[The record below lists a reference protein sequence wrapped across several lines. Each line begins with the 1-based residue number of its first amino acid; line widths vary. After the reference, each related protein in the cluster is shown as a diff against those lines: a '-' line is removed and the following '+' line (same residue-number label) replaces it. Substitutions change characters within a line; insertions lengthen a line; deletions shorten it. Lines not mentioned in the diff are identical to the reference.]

1 MATAS
6 PTSRAFALGPSESP
20 AYTGPG
26 PATRVPRMV
35 LQPPVCP
42 HKLGDPQLLSQR
54 SKPCPILLW
63 AGTNFSKP
71 KAGSQKPWDQL
82 RLPDG
87 WHPFQEHRLCSQG
100 RQDWAAPNSE
110 KEATLGPL

>member
-1 MATAS
+1 M
-6 PTSRAFALGPSESP
+6 PTQAWGLSAPQPEVQTL
-20 AYTGPG
+20 
-26 PATRVPRMV
+26 V
-35 LQPPVCP
+35 L
-42 HKLGDPQLLSQR
+42 HQR
-54 SKPCPILLW
+54 

-87 WHPFQEHRLCSQG
+87 WHPFQEHMLCSQG

-110 KEATLGPL
+110 KEAAPGPL